1 MKANVGSLDRLLRVA
16 VGVVLLAL
24 TLAGTIGVW
33 GWVGLLP
40 LLSGALGF
48 CPAYRLLGLSTC
60 PADAARRS
68 R

>member
-48 CPAYRLLGLSTC
+48 CPAYRLFGLSTC
-60 PADAARRS
+60 PAGAAKRPH
-68 R
+68 